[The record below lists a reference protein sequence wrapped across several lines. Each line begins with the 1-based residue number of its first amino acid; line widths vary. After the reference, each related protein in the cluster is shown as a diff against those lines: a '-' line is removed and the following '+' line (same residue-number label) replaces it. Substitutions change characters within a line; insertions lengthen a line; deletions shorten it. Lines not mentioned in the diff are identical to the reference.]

1 MGKILDVTTEEQT
14 KLWAEAH
21 EGAVHSDGWKKRKKE
36 A

>member
-21 EGAVHSDGWKKRKKE
+21 EEQYIAARRVGATLH
-36 A
+36 